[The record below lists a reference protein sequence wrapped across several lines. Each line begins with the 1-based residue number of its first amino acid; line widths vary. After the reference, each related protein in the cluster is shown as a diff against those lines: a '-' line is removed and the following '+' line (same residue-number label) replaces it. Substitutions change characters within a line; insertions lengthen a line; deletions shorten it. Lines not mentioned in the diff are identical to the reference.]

1 LSFSKPEFKNTRMD
15 NAASLAQQIEELTQP
30 CYKSTNHQACQAS
43 LDGLVQLYSTLPDQ
57 TGEAA
62 KQVRQAF
69 LQVLARF
76 SPEQMDAAAHQRLAY
91 FLAEQVE
98 MEDFADQ
105 HWQTPD
111 EVVAY
116 CEMLYAFKVEDPAH
130 AERIDAQAHH
140 LLTQALLEFEQR
152 GDIEKLFTLFH
163 LAPTTS
169 GFDDREHHRLRS
181 RVYTYEM
188 RRVRRHRRL
197 LYSYLIVQVL
207 LITIVFPLLFI
218 NAENGAIQDQ
228 IEAATDVELPE
239 EARRYFT
246 YGDGLYWALITA
258 ASIGYG
264 DITPQTHVGRIIA
277 AILGVMGVITV
288 GVIAGLILDW
298 ISPRTVD

>member
-1 LSFSKPEFKNTRMD
+1 MD

-43 LDGLVQLYSTLPDQ
+43 LDGLVQLHSTLPDQ
-57 TGEAA
+57 TNADA
-62 KQVRQAF
+62 KRVRQAF
-69 LQVLARF
+69 LQVLGHL
-76 SPEQMDAAAHQRLAY
+76 SPDQVDTAAHQRLAY

-105 HWQTPD
+105 SWQTPD

-116 CEMLYAFKVEDPAH
+116 CEMLYTFKVDDPAR
-130 AERIDAQAHH
+130 AERIYDHAHH

-152 GDIEKLFTLFH
+152 GDIEKLFKLFH

-169 GFDDREHHRLRS
+169 SLDDRERHRLRS
-181 RVYTYEM
+181 RVYAYEM
-188 RRVRRHRRL
+188 QRVQHHRRL
-197 LYSYLIVQVL
+197 LYGYLLIQVL
-207 LITIVFPLLFI
+207 LIIIVFPLLFI

-228 IEAATDVELPE
+228 IEAAADVELPE

-264 DITPQTHVGRIIA
+264 DITPQTNIGRIIA
-277 AILGVMGVITV
+277 ATLGVMGVITV

-298 ISPRTVD
+298 ISPRILD